1 VTINGV
7 YEPTEEYCS
16 GWPVYRKRN
25 DGNKWLEF
33 FIASNKWYIKGTNDK
48 GKAKGWMRLS
58 CDPATRPE
66 LCKSVCEVWDGNKWT
81 SQPTVSIVTAKQRR
95 EEDRRLGA
103 ERRAQAVPVDVRGA
117 TGPSASSINGVYEP
131 TNEIC
136 GGWPVY
142 RKQGDPDKWL
152 EYIVATN
159 EWYVKPTADRGRAEG
174 WMCLA
179 SDPPTRPELSRG
191 TCEVWDGDRWTVQT
205 TVTVLTAACAFESML
220 DVQIFCTEELKSL
233 QERLNGT
240 LKRATGLLTTGINP
254 ERVEEGNKQ
263 LGILLKE
270 FEDSLATL
278 NKQKQEEE
286 EKAKAKGVEKVPTT
300 ITKRLADASA
310 AAAATIVSKSA
321 VSTT

>member
-1 VTINGV
+1 MLTKKAEASSAVPIDVRGAKGPNAVTINGV
-7 YEPTEEYCS
+7 FEPTEEVCS

-95 EEDRRLGA
+95 EEDRKLGA

-159 EWYVKPTADRGRAEG
+159 EVWYFTVVTPAAD
-174 WMCLA
+174 
-179 SDPPTRPELSRG
+179 
-191 TCEVWDGDRWTVQT
+191 V
-205 TVTVLTAACAFESML
+205 
-220 DVQIFCTEELKSL
+220 
-233 QERLNGT
+233 
-240 LKRATGLLTTGINP
+240 
-254 ERVEEGNKQ
+254 
-263 LGILLKE
+263 
-270 FEDSLATL
+270 
-278 NKQKQEEE
+278 
-286 EKAKAKGVEKVPTT
+286 
-300 ITKRLADASA
+300 
-310 AAAATIVSKSA
+310 
-321 VSTT
+321 